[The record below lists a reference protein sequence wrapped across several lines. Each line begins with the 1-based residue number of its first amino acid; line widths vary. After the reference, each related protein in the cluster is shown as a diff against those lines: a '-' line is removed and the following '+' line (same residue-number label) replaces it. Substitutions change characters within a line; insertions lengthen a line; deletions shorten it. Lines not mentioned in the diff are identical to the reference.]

1 MRPALVERIEADLR
15 QEWSPEQIAGR
26 LEAAEGLR
34 LIGERIYQPIRAD
47 RQSGG
52 TLYRH
57 RRHRQKKRKKRSG
70 KPDARGQI
78 KDRLSIDQ
86 RPALVEEKSRIGD
99 WEIDRVMGRKRQGAL
114 VSLVERRSRY
124 TLLGK

>member
-1 MRPALVERIEADLR
+1 MQSA
-15 QEWSPEQIAGR
+15 S
-26 LEAAEGLR
+26 
-34 LIGERIYQPIRAD
+34 YQHIRAD

-124 TLLGK
+124 TLLGKVTSKQAEGSRGYHR